1 MSHRRQTT
9 LQNPA
14 TVRGNGLFGGADVT
28 LEFRP
33 APEFHGIVFQRND
46 LPDLVRIPA
55 RIEYV
60 VPRPRRTVI
69 ARLGVSV
76 EVVEHVLAALAGLQV
91 DNCLVRLNAPEVPN
105 GDGSA
110 RLFVD
115 ALLQA
120 GIVEQTALRPR
131 LSVDLTA
138 AVAASDG
145 AGITA
150 SPAHDVYTIGYEL
163 DYGPSSP
170 ITRQSLC
177 VHVTPDV
184 FVREIAF
191 ARTFVLESEIAALRA
206 AGIGLKTTA
215 RDLLAFGQDGRPI
228 GNMLRAEDECVRHKV
243 LDCIGDFALAGC
255 DLCGE
260 FRAVRSGHQQNHDL
274 VRKLVAAH
282 AARQPRAA

>member
-1 MSHRRQTT
+1 MSQRRQTT

-14 TVRGNGLFGGADVT
+14 TIRGSGLFGGADVT

-33 APEFHGIVFQRND
+33 APEFHGIVFQRID
-46 LPDLVRIPA
+46 LSDLVRIPA

-60 VPRPRRTVI
+60 VPRPRRTAI
-69 ARLGVSV
+69 ARLGVTV

-91 DNCLVRLNAPEVPN
+91 DNCLVRLDAPEVPN

-110 RLFVD
+110 RAFVD

-120 GIVEQTALRPR
+120 GIM
-131 LSVDLTA
+131 
-138 AVAASDG
+138 
-145 AGITA
+145 
-150 SPAHDVYTIGYEL
+150 

-170 ITRQSLC
+170 ITRQALC
-177 VHVTPDV
+177 VYVTPDV

-206 AGIGLKTTA
+206 AGMGLKTTA
-215 RDLLAFGQDGRPI
+215 RDLLVFGQNGRPI
-228 GNMLRAEDECVRHKV
+228 GNILRAEDECVRHKV

-274 VRKLVAAH
+274 LRKLVAAQ
-282 AARQPRAA
+282 AARQPRAASAAAAA